1 LASAKASFFPSFKPL
16 ISSSMCSMRSINERM
31 RSPEIPIVSVRPAP
45 RFDRTYGT
53 AAKVTQ
59 SLIED
64 LISDE
69 FM

>member
-1 LASAKASFFPSFKPL
+1 
-16 ISSSMCSMRSINERM
+16 MCSLRSINGRM
-31 RSPEIPIVSVRPAP
+31 RSPEIPIVSVMPAP
-45 RFDRTYGT
+45 RFERTYGT

-64 LISDE
+64 LISYE